1 MGVATAWVG
10 VVDPNHPG
18 RYPVCPLYA
27 LTGLYC
33 PLCGGLRATHGLAR
47 LDLADAWAHNPVWTV
62 AAPLLVLAWADWVW
76 RRWRGR
82 PARRVPRAA
91 VVALVVVLLAFT
103 VARNVPAW
111 SPWLAP

>member
-1 MGVATAWVG
+1 
-10 VVDPNHPG
+10 
-18 RYPVCPLYA
+18 VCPLYA

-47 LDLADAWAHNPVWTV
+47 LDLAEAWSHNPLWTV
-62 AAPLLVLAWADWVW
+62 AAPLLVLTWASWVW

-82 PARRVPRAA
+82 PGRPVPAAA
-91 VVALVVVLLAFT
+91 VVALVVVLVAFT